1 MRRLD
6 LHIREG
12 DAYET
17 ALKAIRAA
25 DPIDY
30 IVVPLERQD
39 RRLVSV
45 FLRDG
50 TRQTLVDNLQACLED
65 EKDWRISL
73 VPIEATAPAI
83 PEDKDL
89 KNKRASQRKMALR
102 EEIYQDVQADAKLD
116 RDFLIFVV
124 LSTIV
129 AAIGLHSNSVAGVI
143 GAMVIAPLLGPIL
156 GLSLGAA
163 LGDRDLLFGALKTL
177 GAGIALALAC
187 AVLIS
192 FMIPVDFGS
201 RELMSRAEVRLDGMA
216 LAIAAGAA
224 AALSLTRGAN
234 STLVGVMVAAALLP
248 PGAAVGL
255 FIGTGEFALASRAG
269 LLLSLNVA
277 SLILSALVVFRL
289 RGIRPRGW
297 LEKKDADRAVAI
309 NMALSVLLLLIAI
322 ALIIVLDLG
331 ATVSIG

>member
-12 DAYET
+12 AAYET
-17 ALKAIRAA
+17 ALKAIRSA

-50 TRQTLVDNLQACLED
+50 TRQTLVDNLQSCLED

-309 NMALSVLLLLIAI
+309 NMALSVLLLVIAI

>member
-6 LHIREG
+6 LHMRDGELF
-12 DAYET
+12 ET
-17 ALKAIRAA
+17 ALRAIRAA

-30 IVVPLERQD
+30 VVIPLEQHD
-39 RRLVSV
+39 RRYVSV

-50 TRQTLVDNLQACLED
+50 TQQTLMDNLQTCLED

-73 VPIEATAPAI
+73 LPLEATAPQI

-89 KNKRASQRKMALR
+89 KTSRASKRKMALR
-102 EEIYQDVQADAKLD
+102 EEIYQDVSADAKLD

-156 GLSLGAA
+156 GFSLGAA
-163 LGDRDLLFGALKTL
+163 LGDRDLLFGAAKTL
-177 GAGIALALAC
+177 SVGVTLALAC
-187 AVLIS
+187 AILIS
-192 FMIPVDFGS
+192 FLIPVDFSS
-201 RELMSRAEVRLDGMA
+201 RELMSRAEVRLDGMV
-216 LAIAAGAA
+216 LAIAAGSA

-255 FIGTGEFALASRAG
+255 FLGTGEWVLASRAG
-269 LLLSLNVA
+269 LLLGLNVA

-289 RGIRPRGW
+289 RDIRPRNW
-297 LEKKDADRAVAI
+297 LDKKGADRAVAI
-309 NMALSVLLLLIAI
+309 NMALSVGLLII
-322 ALIIVLDLG
+322 AVILILVLDLG

>member
-12 DAYET
+12 EAYET

-50 TRQTLVDNLQACLED
+50 TRQTLVDNLQSCLED
-65 EKDWRISL
+65 EKEWRISL

-89 KNKRASQRKMALR
+89 KTKRASQRKMALR

-156 GLSLGAA
+156 GFSLGAA
-163 LGDRDLLFGALKTL
+163 LGDRKLLFGAAKTL
-177 GAGIALALAC
+177 GIGVALALGC
-187 AVLIS
+187 AVLIA
-192 FMIPVDFGS
+192 FMIPVDFSS

-234 STLVGVMVAAALLP
+234 ATLVGVMVAAALLP

-255 FIGTGEFALASRAG
+255 FLGTGEFALASRAG

-277 SLILSALVVFRL
+277 SLVLSALVVFRL
-289 RGIRPRGW
+289 RGIRPRTW
-297 LEKKDADRAVAI
+297 LEKKGADRAVAI

-322 ALIIVLDLG
+322 ALILILDLG

>member
-1 MRRLD
+1 MRDGD
-6 LHIREG
+6 LF
-12 DAYET
+12 ET
-17 ALKAIRAA
+17 ALRAIRAA

-30 IVVPLERQD
+30 IVVPLEQKD
-39 RRLVSV
+39 RRYVSV

-50 TRQTLVDNLQACLED
+50 TRQTLMDNLQSCLED

-73 VPIEATAPAI
+73 VPIEATAPII

-89 KNKRASQRKMALR
+89 KTRRASQRKMALR
-102 EEIYQDVQADAKLD
+102 EEIYQEVSANAKLD

-156 GLSLGAA
+156 GFSLGAA
-163 LGDRDLLFGALKTL
+163 LGDRKLLFGAAKTL
-177 GAGIALALAC
+177 GVGVVVALGFAI
-187 AVLIS
+187 LIS
-192 FMIPVDFGS
+192 FMIPVDFDS

-216 LAIAAGAA
+216 LAIAAGSA
-224 AALSLTRGAN
+224 AALSLTRGAD

-255 FIGTGEFALASRAG
+255 FLGTGEWALASRAG
-269 LLLSLNVA
+269 LLLALNVA
-277 SLILSALVVFRL
+277 SLVLSALVVFRL
-289 RGIRPRGW
+289 RDIRPRSW
-297 LEKKDADRAVAI
+297 LEKKGADRAVAI
-309 NMALSVLLLLIAI
+309 NMALSVALLLIAVV
-322 ALIIVLDLG
+322 LILVLDLG